1 MCPALQNKPRL
12 PTPDFSADAP
22 SADQQ
27 EKKRHDPFAPPYN
40 PNLLLGEVRDEA
52 EGNEYVI
59 LVSTSC
65 FAVAVAVRVREGY
78 ELTKEIR
85 SFS

>member
-1 MCPALQNKPRL
+1 MQDKPRL
-12 PTPDFSADAP
+12 PTPDFSPDAP
-22 SADQQ
+22 PPEEQ

-59 LVSTSC
+59 LVSVPLHCAS
-65 FAVAVAVRVREGY
+65 RG
-78 ELTKEIR
+78 
-85 SFS
+85 SDGD